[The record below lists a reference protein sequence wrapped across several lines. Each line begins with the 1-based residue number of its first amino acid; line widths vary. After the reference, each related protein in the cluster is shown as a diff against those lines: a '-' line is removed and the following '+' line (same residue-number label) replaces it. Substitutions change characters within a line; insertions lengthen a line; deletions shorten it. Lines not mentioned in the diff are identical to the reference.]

1 MVPLYDTEY
10 SILAP
15 KKCCLLMNSS
25 DEKRVTI
32 RRLCRLSKQVKMSSI
47 FILRVKGDSCDKT
60 RNKFVIKVLIDNAL
74 ILLAVFLAL
83 ASTKLTTGIFKRL
96 DH

>member
-1 MVPLYDTEY
+1 
-10 SILAP
+10 
-15 KKCCLLMNSS
+15 
-25 DEKRVTI
+25 
-32 RRLCRLSKQVKMSSI
+32 MSSI